1 MIYLDL
7 EQKEYKVWEGKGC
20 DACRGTGYKGR
31 TGIFEVLEF
40 TDQLKAK
47 ITEQTDMAE
56 IYAVAKADGMV
67 TLRELAIQKLMEG
80 QTTFNEI
87 VSVTG

>member
-1 MIYLDL
+1 L
-7 EQKEYKVWEGKGC
+7 ERKEYKVWEGKGC

-40 TDQLKAK
+40 TEQLKTM
-47 ITEQTDMAE
+47 ITEQTDME
-56 IYAVAKADGMV
+56 KIYAVAKADGMV

>member
-1 MIYLDL
+1 MTYLNL
-7 EQKEYKVWEGKGC
+7 EKKEYKVWEGKGC

-40 TDQLKAK
+40 TDSLKAK
-47 ITEQTDMAE
+47 VTDRTNMAE

-67 TLRELAIQKLMEG
+67 TLRELAIQKMFEG